1 MNSYLVGG
9 AVRDRLLGLDPK
21 ERDWV
26 VVGESPESMIAN
38 GFTAVGQFFPVFL
51 HPDTKEEYALARL
64 ERSTGPGYG
73 DFEFHTAQDVSL
85 EDDLRRRDLTIN
97 AIAQNNEGQLID
109 PYGGQADLDRRIL
122 RHVSPAFDEDPLRV
136 LRLARFKAQ
145 LSPFNFTIA
154 GDTLDRCRAI
164 VRQGSLAALT
174 PARIF
179 VELNKALATPKPSL
193 FFQMLGDIG
202 ALAELL
208 PDWATINFGLLDDF
222 EPSEP
227 LIRFARLAAEGKA
240 EAASDLTFSQLG
252 LPKEWAGMAKLSNH
266 FAHMIAAPGP
276 LDPGGVFD
284 TLKSTD
290 ARRRPDRFTTL
301 LLIAGS
307 IHNHNPSWTLLAEQ
321 WNRALEAFLMPI
333 ETGSLRAGSDRP
345 AQIEAM
351 QRSRIA
357 DAMMQSYSG

>member
-9 AVRDRLLGLDPK
+9 AVRDHLLGLDPK

-26 VVGESPESMIAN
+26 VVGESPESMVAN
-38 GFTAVGQFFPVFL
+38 GFTAIGQFFPVFL

-97 AIAQNNEGQLID
+97 AIAQNNKGQLID
-109 PYGGQADLDRRIL
+109 PHGGQADLDRRIL

-154 GDTLDRCRAI
+154 ADTLGRCRAI
-164 VRQGSLAALT
+164 VRQGRLAALT
-174 PARIF
+174 PERIF
-179 VELNKALATPKPSL
+179 IELNKALVTPKPAL
-193 FFQMLGDIG
+193 FFQTLRDIG
-202 ALAELL
+202 ALADLL
-208 PDWATINFGLLDDF
+208 PDWATIDFGVLDDF

-227 LIRFARLAAEGKA
+227 LIRFARLAAEGEA
-240 EAASDLTFSQLG
+240 ETASDLTFSQLG
-252 LPKEWAGMAKLSNH
+252 LPKEWTATAKLSNH

-276 LDPGGVFD
+276 IDPGGVFD

-290 ARRRPDRFTTL
+290 ARRRPDRFIAL

-307 IHNHNPSWTLLAEQ
+307 IHNHGPSWTPLAKQ
-321 WNRALEAFLMPI
+321 WTRALEALLMPI
-333 ETGSLRAGSDRP
+333 ETDSLGAGADRP
-345 AQIEAM
+345 AQIEVM

-357 DAMMQSYSG
+357 DAMMQSHSG

>member
-109 PYGGQADLDRRIL
+109 PYGGQADLERRIL

-154 GDTLDRCRAI
+154 EDTLDRCRTI
-164 VRQGSLAALT
+164 VTGKEPHFPGRLSGKYLTKGLAGCTQYGQLSFDQDQHLIALFT
-174 PARIF
+174 NVVHRVTH
-179 VELNKALATPKPSL
+179 VELLETRDLHQALRLVQRQPVEH
-193 FFQMLGDIG
+193 G
-202 ALAELL
+202 
-208 PDWATINFGLLDDF
+208 NLLDDLHQLVLD
-222 EPSEP
+222 SVH
-227 LIRFARLAAEGKA
+227 KA
-240 EAASDLTFSQLG
+240 PF
-252 LPKEWAGMAKLSNH
+252 
-266 FAHMIAAPGP
+266 
-276 LDPGGVFD
+276 
-284 TLKSTD
+284 
-290 ARRRPDRFTTL
+290 R
-301 LLIAGS
+301 
-307 IHNHNPSWTLLAEQ
+307 
-321 WNRALEAFLMPI
+321 
-333 ETGSLRAGSDRP
+333 
-345 AQIEAM
+345 
-351 QRSRIA
+351 
-357 DAMMQSYSG
+357 